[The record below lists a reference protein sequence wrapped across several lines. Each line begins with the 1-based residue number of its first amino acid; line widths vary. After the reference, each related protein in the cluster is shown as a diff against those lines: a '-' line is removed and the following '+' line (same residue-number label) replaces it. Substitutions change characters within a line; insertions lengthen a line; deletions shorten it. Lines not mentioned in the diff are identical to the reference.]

1 MVLKNFMGNR
11 YLLVLFILLFSC
23 NKKQPLIF
31 EEPEEIKAK
40 EKITIKP
47 SEFLYGINLD
57 SFDYS
62 THKIKWGQS
71 FSDILSKNGVSNQ
84 KIYDAS
90 LSARGIFNLN
100 KIKKGNSYTLFFEKH
115 SKKLSHFIYQSSK
128 YDYVICRVHPEV
140 TFSKVDKQISY
151 IEKEI
156 TGNIQS
162 SLYLSFSENNYPID
176 LVNLMVDV
184 FAWQIDFFRINPG
197 DSYSIVYTEEIIEGE
212 FVGVNRIKAARITHN
227 DKPYFAFA
235 YDQGLGYDFF
245 DDEGKSLRKTF
256 LRAPLKFYRISS
268 KYKKRRFHPVLKRY
282 RDHLGTDYA
291 APRGTPIVTVADG
304 KVVEARYGRNN
315 GYFVKVRHNNIFTTQ
330 YLHMSKFAKGIRP
343 GKAVKQGDV
352 IGYVGSTGLATGPH
366 VCFRF
371 WRNGKQVDPYKQND
385 LPEGEPVLNNHWNAF
400 NYIKE
405 KYYKK
410 IEG

>member
-11 YLLVLFILLFSC
+11 YLLVFFILLFSC

-385 LPEGEPVLNNHWNAF
+385 LPEGAPVLNNHWNAF